1 MVTMGQ
7 TQPARFMYNNSEI
20 IKRTHAVGINVRVL
34 LTVSSTH
41 ETLTTDPFGRM
52 YETWF
57 CILLLMLL
65 HPVG

>member
-1 MVTMGQ
+1 MVTMEQ

-34 LTVSSTH
+34 PTVSSNY
-41 ETLTTDPFGRM
+41 ETLTTDLFDRTYG
-52 YETWF
+52 TWF

-65 HPVG
+65 RPVG